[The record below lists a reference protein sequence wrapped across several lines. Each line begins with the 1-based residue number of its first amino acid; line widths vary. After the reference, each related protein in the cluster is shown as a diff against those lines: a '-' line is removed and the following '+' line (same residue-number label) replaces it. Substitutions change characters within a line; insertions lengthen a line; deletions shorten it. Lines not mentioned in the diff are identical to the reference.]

1 MKDRHSGSPVAG
13 DRSMVG
19 RSAIAVFGAA
29 ALGLGVVVIFHP
41 GVAGCLAAEDAAI
54 EWIQVVFCSLALL
67 ISTTSTWMCY
77 RAGRP
82 IVFDVLV
89 VAGFAGIVIGEVDID
104 KRLFG
109 VKIIATRFFVDG
121 DILLPYRLLAVG
133 VVVGTPLAI
142 GLYALANWRQL
153 WLSGLDALRHAWGRV
168 LLAAV
173 LTFGAAQL
181 FERPLGHVPGFPR
194 YFLEESLELIA
205 AIWFFLATTD
215 RARALSRETREGA

>member
-1 MKDRHSGSPVAG
+1 
-13 DRSMVG
+13 MVG
-19 RSAIAVFGAA
+19 RSAIVVFCAAV
-29 ALGLGVVVIFHP
+29 LGLGLVVVLHLSA
-41 GVAGCLAAEDAAI
+41 AG
-54 EWIQVVFCSLALL
+54 SLA
-67 ISTTSTWMCY
+67 
-77 RAGRP
+77 
-82 IVFDVLV
+82 VEDDVLV
-89 VAGFAGIVIGEVDID
+89 VAGLAAIVIGELDLD

-109 VKIIATRFFVDG
+109 VKIIATRFFVDREMF
-121 DILLPYRLLAVG
+121 LPYRLLAVA

-173 LTFGAAQL
+173 LTFGVAQL

-205 AIWFFLATTD
+205 AIWFVLAATD
-215 RARALSRETREGA
+215 RVRALSRETGESG